1 MNDLKLIQSDST
13 PAVSFRKIGVLEIT
27 GKVLPGSEVDFWNPI
42 RMWFE
47 EYLKEPAKITEF
59 RMQLD
64 CLNTSSS
71 KEILQMLYRL
81 NELKDRG
88 YAASVHWIYHS
99 TDLDMLEVGHD
110 YEHMVKVPFV
120 FSALIEETLV

>member
-1 MNDLKLIQSDST
+1 MNDLKLTQTDLT
-13 PAVSFRKIGVLEIT
+13 PAVSFNKMGVLEIT
-27 GKVLPGSEVDFWNPI
+27 GKVIPSAEIDFWNPI
-42 RMWFE
+42 RNWFD
-47 EYLKEPAKITEF
+47 EYIKNPQKTTEF
-59 RMQLD
+59 RLQLD

-88 YAASVHWIYHS
+88 YSASVQWIYHS
-99 TDLDMLEVGHD
+99 NDLDMLEVGHD

-120 FSALIEETLV
+120 FSILTEETLV